1 MLELLVDWW
10 LVPAPPLT
18 VFAVDLGDETRLF
31 VIMRIMSWIKGIK
44 YFGHQPSSGFRL
56 IEKPAPSP
64 AQPSTASGATDG

>member
-10 LVPAPPLT
+10 LVPFPP
-18 VFAVDLGDETRLF
+18 AGCVDLGDETRLF

-56 IEKPAPSP
+56 IEKPTPSP
-64 AQPSTASGATDG
+64 AQFSTASGATDG